1 MFDVAEKLTTQSEDF
16 SKMLYIFA
24 EKSQRYICFNKKW
37 KLVGLVITLARQLV
51 DIFHYRA
58 LPSKFIR
65 VYGSYGAFY
74 MSIYIYIRCTLENIL
89 VKSIICERRL
99 LNCRR

>member
-1 MFDVAEKLTTQSEDF
+1 MLDVAEKLTTQSEDF

-58 LPSKFIR
+58 RSSIFIR
-65 VYGSYGAFY
+65 VGGRTRIGLGHVY
-74 MSIYIYIRCTLENIL
+74 T
-89 VKSIICERRL
+89 RRL
-99 LNCRR
+99 SRIDADNPR

>member
-65 VYGSYGAFY
+65 IVRGVLYEY
-74 MSIYIYIRCTLENIL
+74 IYIYPLYIREHP
-89 VKSIICERRL
+89 R
-99 LNCRR
+99 

>member
-1 MFDVAEKLTTQSEDF
+1 MLDVAEKLTTQSEDF

-58 LPSKFIR
+58 RPSIFIR
-65 VYGSYGAFY
+65 VGGRTRTGWDTFIPVAC
-74 MSIYIYIRCTLENIL
+74 RALTQTIL
-89 VKSIICERRL
+89 VKSIICEKEDY
-99 LNCRR
+99 